1 MDAAL
6 RQYNKERLPDVQAL
20 LAVNQMW
27 SNKLGMRQ
35 EVCPPVLP
43 EASFQTVLSPEVS
56 ACSAMARVCAGWH
69 SPRRKAVN

>member
-6 RQYNKERLPDVQAL
+6 QQYNRDRLPDVQAL

-43 EASFQTVLSPEVS
+43 EISCQTVLSPDVS
-56 ACSAMARVCAGWH
+56 ACSAMARLCAGWH
-69 SPRRKAVN
+69 TLKQKAVH